1 MFEFQLPTFTPQH
14 FKNNSFQML
23 VNTHLFK
30 NEK

>member
-1 MFEFQLPTFTPQH
+1 MFKFQLPTFTPQH
-14 FKNNSFQML
+14 FKSSNFQML